1 MTRRCALYSLL
12 TLTPAS
18 LLFAKV
24 ITDYDHQADFSRY
37 HTYSWIKVQA
47 QDPLWD
53 SRIKRAVEAQLSLK
67 GWQQVPS
74 GGDTDLTAIGSTHN
88 QQSMQTLYN
97 GMGGGWGWRRFG
109 GGTGM
114 ATTTV
119 QNIPVGR
126 LLVDVFDGKSKQLV
140 WRGISTDTL
149 AGNPEKN
156 EKKLRK
162 GVAQMFKN
170 FPPPSK
176 G

>member
-1 MTRRCALYSLL
+1 MRRCLGFCALLALAPTCLL
-12 TLTPAS
+12 L
-18 LLFAKV
+18 AKV
-24 ITDYDHQADFSRY
+24 MTDYDHQADFSRY

-47 QDPLWD
+47 QDSLWD
-53 SRIKRAVEAQLSLK
+53 ARIKRAIDSQLSEK

-74 GGDTDLTAIGSTHN
+74 GGDADLTAIGSTHN
-88 QQSMQTLYN
+88 RQSMETVYN
-97 GMGGGWGWRRFG
+97 GFGGGWRWRRFG
-109 GGTGM
+109 NTGM

-126 LLVDVFDGKSKQLV
+126 LMVDIFDGNSKQLV
-140 WRGISTDTL
+140 WRGISSDTL

-162 GVAQMFKN
+162 NVAEMFKK